1 VVLITFD
8 TIYRQVRFLTLEKRY
23 IILVALTIAMNM
35 MAGLISW
42 QGLREGDGFE
52 LNPSATFTPFGF
64 FSRVL
69 AILAVASM
77 LLSDSEAR
85 RNIGMGMVLGAI
97 SADGI
102 WDLFQLNAIFYRF
115 EYLTFVGVI
124 GTAAM
129 VPTFVALVEVGRL
142 TRQRDQPETAG

>member
-1 VVLITFD
+1 MQSTGRCDCV
-8 TIYRQVRFLTLEKRY
+8 TLEKRY
-23 IILVALTIAMNM
+23 VILVALTIAMNVT
-35 MAGLISW
+35 AGLISW

-64 FSRVL
+64 FSRIL

-85 RNIGMGMVLGAI
+85 RNIMMGMLLGVA

-102 WDLFQLNAIFYRF
+102 WDLFQLNLIFYRF
-115 EYLTFVGVI
+115 EYLAFISVI
-124 GTAAM
+124 GTAAI
-129 VPTFVALVEVGRL
+129 VPTAVAFVEVGRL
-142 TRQRDQPETAG
+142 AHQRDQAGTAG